1 MLSEI
6 SQSQK
11 DKSIGFYLCEVP
23 RVVTFVEM
31 EVRMVVA
38 RVGGREEMGSC
49 CWMGAEFQLKL

>member
-11 DKSIGFYLCEVP
+11 GKSLCFYLCEVP
-23 RVVTFVEM
+23 RVVKFVEM

-38 RVGGREEMGSC
+38 RVGGREEIGRC

>member
-11 DKSIGFYLCEVP
+11 DKSICFYLCEVP
-23 RVVTFVEM
+23 RVVKFVEM

-38 RVGGREEMGSC
+38 RVGRKEEMRS